1 LGGKSVSLVLNKVPR
16 THLFTDA
23 DDQVVGYFFSH
34 SRLMYEEFGEVAI
47 DYTLRGVWCVTYVVG
62 REFFGLVGPLLF

>member
-1 LGGKSVSLVLNKVPR
+1 M
-16 THLFTDA
+16 FTDA

-34 SRLMYEEFGEVAI
+34 SRLMHEEFGEVAI
-47 DYTLRGVWCVTYVVG
+47 DYTLRGVWCVTYVVD